1 LTVTPTVRLNL
12 AVGLRSD
19 GCEQRLATEQ
29 RHAAATGGTRQRLAG
44 KNSILSYRAWF
55 EMRFGPRDGWE
66 HDEHLHGVHAAAK
79 ATMAAHD

>member
-1 LTVTPTVRLNL
+1 LTVTPAVRLNL

-19 GCEQRLATEQ
+19 GREQQPLTGQ
-29 RHAAATGGTRQRLAG
+29 RHAAATGGVRRWLVG

-55 EMRFGPRDGWE
+55 EMRFGPGDGWE

-79 ATMAAHD
+79 VTAVTHS